1 HEPMN
6 IEARE
11 NMALASVMAG
21 VAFSQTGT
29 SAAHAF
35 SYYLTSN
42 YDVPHGE
49 ACAFT
54 MDIWYVVNANLDSR
68 LEEHEK
74 MIGFSDAEAL
84 SERLNGLK
92 KELGLALTFDDLGID
107 RSAMETIVERGFEAA
122 NMKNNIAQ
130 PDKGEVLQF
139 LSVKKVWY
147 NDLKNGKGM
156 KMAEK
161 KYIRVVGAVIMN
173 DDDEI
178 LCAQRPEGKNLALKW
193 EFRGGKAEQGETE
206 TGALV
211 RDPDEEMEGRINVLD
226 KITTTVYE
234 YDFGIVELTTYYA
247 KILSGEIKMLEH
259 VDMKWMN
266 RENIDALDWAPAD
279 IPAIELIQNYKEL

>member
-1 HEPMN
+1 
-6 IEARE
+6 
-11 NMALASVMAG
+11 
-21 VAFSQTGT
+21 
-29 SAAHAF
+29 
-35 SYYLTSN
+35 
-42 YDVPHGE
+42 
-49 ACAFT
+49 
-54 MDIWYVVNANLDSR
+54 
-68 LEEHEK
+68 
-74 MIGFSDAEAL
+74 
-84 SERLNGLK
+84 
-92 KELGLALTFDDLGID
+92 
-107 RSAMETIVERGFEAA
+107 
-122 NMKNNIAQ
+122 
-130 PDKGEVLQF
+130 
-139 LSVKKVWY
+139 
-147 NDLKNGKGM
+147 
-156 KMAEK
+156 MAEK

-193 EFRGGKAEQGETE
+193 EFPGGKVEKGETE

-211 RDPDEEMEGRINVLD
+211 RELDEEMECRINVLD